1 MGRRRLLV
9 GGAALALLAMT
20 WWWSGMRREAPVD
33 LPVVDASA
41 EEMVTAYAA
50 ALGAHDCDVVVQLS
64 TPAHAS
70 TARAWCAERSVEGG
84 VRVEPCAPP
93 VGDPSAADRCRAMA
107 VLGTRDMGGFDGRDT
122 PWFFSLVR
130 DPDRGW
136 RVDGGGT
143 GP

>member
-9 GGAALALLAMT
+9 GGGALALLVIA
-20 WWWSGMRREAPVD
+20 WCWSGMRRAAPVD

-41 EEMVTAYAA
+41 EEMVTAFAA
-50 ALGAHDCDVVVQLS
+50 ALATHDCDVVVQLS

-70 TARAWCAERSVEGG
+70 RARAWCEERSVDGA
-84 VRVEPCAPP
+84 VRVEACAPP